1 MGDALRKLNIT
12 VINWI
17 ESSLDLTIQT
27 YLVHLIAQECQL
39 SEEHGGCELH
49 QVFAACVSHNTHPR
63 LHNVEL
69 VSLISL
75 GTDVQCI
82 VSDAV

>member
-1 MGDALRKLNIT
+1 M
-12 VINWI
+12 
-17 ESSLDLTIQT
+17 
-27 YLVHLIAQECQL
+27 HLIAQECQL

-82 VSDAV
+82 VSDAVLDKICDSDWQFVLLMYKLSYAEA